1 MALKEHVTSKHAD
14 LLVCLLQVSQAG
26 IRNVASK
33 VFRHLH
39 ELDLNFHLNRQTGAL
54 NRVIDRGTR
63 GINFI
68 LSSMLFNVVPTAL
81 EFALVSGVLY
91 VKCGPAFAGLTAA
104 TVVAYATFTV
114 AVTSW
119 RTQFRKQMNKMD
131 SEVWQFPAFLALI
144 LAWLCGYRNMCPLL
158 PVSYLK
164 DYAGPIAGRLA
175 CD

>member
-1 MALKEHVTSKHAD
+1 MYAVA
-14 LLVCLLQVSQAG
+14 QVSQAG

-68 LSSMLFNVVPTAL
+68 LSSMLFNVVPTVL
-81 EFALVSGVLY
+81 EFALVSGILY
-91 VKCGPAFAGLTAA
+91 AKCGPAFAALTAT
-104 TVVAYATFTV
+104 TVAAYTAFTV

-131 SEVWQFPAFLALI
+131 SEVGDAMFFAVHR
-144 LAWLCGYRNMCPLL
+144 LCLYNMY
-158 PVSYLK
+158 V
-164 DYAGPIAGRLA
+164 
-175 CD
+175 